1 MSDALIGGVVH
12 AMNNR
17 VTAMDGLAM
26 ALEDGDPVSDTLPR
40 LQQERERLRA
50 LAEVARH
57 IPYDD
62 AGPEGCAVADLL
74 EVARALSGLHPRLRD
89 VQVEVRD
96 AEGMP
101 PLRVRQRAAEHAF
114 LLSIAAAAA
123 VGDTLL
129 ALCAATADGHV
140 EVALR
145 PRTGT
150 ASPSDEAL
158 ELCAASDAL
167 VTADGG
173 AAEWS
178 GGVAP
183 SVVVRLPSLALVRQ
197 RERASRR

>member
-1 MSDALIGGVVH
+1 MSDALVGGLVH

-50 LAEVARH
+50 LAEVGRH
-57 IPYDD
+57 IPDDD
-62 AGPEGCAVADLL
+62 AGPEGCAVGDLL
-74 EVARALSGLHPRLRD
+74 EVARALSAVHPRLRD

-96 AEGMP
+96 AEAMP
-101 PLRVRQRAAEHAF
+101 PLRVRQRAVEHA
-114 LLSIAAAAA
+114 LLLAIAATAAE
-123 VGDTLL
+123 GETLL
-129 ALCAATADGHV
+129 ALCAETADGYV

-145 PRTGT
+145 PRGRTV
-150 ASPSDEAL
+150 SPSDEAL

-167 VTADGG
+167 VSADGG

-178 GGVAP
+178 EGVAP

-197 RERASRR
+197 RERESRR